1 MLKMN
6 EFFKQKSLYTI
17 QSGTKII
24 DAVNY
29 MSEHN
34 VGLIPVLDNEK
45 LIGVFSER
53 DLMRRVIAKGLDLS
67 LTKVD
72 EIMTKELI
80 LAKSD
85 ESYEVCLMKMKEAKI
100 RHILVIEN
108 EKLLGVLSMRDLLEI
123 DISAKKET
131 IEVLNNYI
139 YSR

>member
-17 QSGTKII
+17 QSGKKII
-24 DAVNY
+24 EAVMY
-29 MSEHN
+29 MAEHN

-53 DLMRRVIAKGLDLS
+53 DLMRRVIAKGLDLAD
-67 LTKVD
+67 TIVD
-72 EIMTKELI
+72 DIMTKELI

-85 ESYEVCLMKMKEAKI
+85 ESYEACLMKMKEAKI
-100 RHILVIEN
+100 RHILIIED
-108 EKLLGVLSMRDLLEI
+108 EKLLGVLSIRDLLEI